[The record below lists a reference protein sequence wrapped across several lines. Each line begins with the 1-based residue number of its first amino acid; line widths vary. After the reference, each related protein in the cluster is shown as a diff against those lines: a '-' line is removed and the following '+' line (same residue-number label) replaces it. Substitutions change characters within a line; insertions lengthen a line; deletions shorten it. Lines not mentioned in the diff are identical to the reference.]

1 MPLAFFCH
9 QSTPSL
15 VPILA
20 MFFDKI
26 KIITYYVMRNLR
38 YRRTYKF
45 MITRLILNYHGH
57 NVTIS
62 PEDRASLDRTEK
74 DRAGKGRQ
82 EKDRG
87 ATERRTPVMTRRRA
101 IYSREAATGVDRW
114 KKAHMT
120 ASRRWSGIW
129 RASYPERSSMPS

>member
-26 KIITYYVMRNLR
+26 KIITYYVIRNLR
-38 YRRTYKF
+38 YRRADKF
-45 MITRLILNYHGH
+45 MITRLILNYHGR

-62 PEDRASLDRTEK
+62 PEGRACLVSTGKRRTEQE
-74 DRAGKGRQ
+74 RADK
-82 EKDRG
+82 
-87 ATERRTPVMTRRRA
+87 RRTGAHRA
-101 IYSREAATGVDRW
+101 VHA
-114 KKAHMT
+114 
-120 ASRRWSGIW
+120 
-129 RASYPERSSMPS
+129 